1 MFISILKKS
10 TLVSLNFDAI
20 TDQGK
25 AKFKGLSES
34 FLKVKMLYIDI
45 QNLEDFP
52 KMRIIIILQFD
63 IATMGASCMMNLGKE
78 KGRFYIA
85 LDPLLHAQ

>member
-1 MFISILKKS
+1 
-10 TLVSLNFDAI
+10 
-20 TDQGK
+20 
-25 AKFKGLSES
+25 
-34 FLKVKMLYIDI
+34 MLYIDV

-52 KMRIIIILQFD
+52 KMRIIITLQFD
-63 IATMGASCMMNLGKE
+63 IATMGASSMMNLGKE